1 MTYTRQIDFFTCY
14 PEAFQPLFELE
25 SYHFKK
31 KSMTLSSK
39 KKHCKCENILVISF
53 AVNDAQLNS
62 LVAWIYCWKTPVP
75 MNRKVKNDLLLAL
88 FKGYFL
94 MASEN
99 DSSLYLIKLS
109 D

>member
-1 MTYTRQIDFFTCY
+1 M
-14 PEAFQPLFELE
+14 
-25 SYHFKK
+25 
-31 KSMTLSSK
+31 
-39 KKHCKCENILVISF
+39 
-53 AVNDAQLNS
+53 
-62 LVAWIYCWKTPVP
+62 P